1 MLFRY
6 DVDIENYN
14 IILITTMARIAGV
27 NLPKEKRIEIGLMAI
42 FGIGRSTSIKI
53 LEKLKIDRNTKVQ
66 DLSEADVSIL
76 REEIA
81 KLETEGD
88 LKRQVAADI
97 KRLQEI
103 GSRRGFRHRLG
114 LPLRG
119 QRTRYNARTR
129 KGKKRTIANKKK
141 AVK

>member
-1 MLFRY
+1 
-6 DVDIENYN
+6 
-14 IILITTMARIAGV
+14 MARIAGV